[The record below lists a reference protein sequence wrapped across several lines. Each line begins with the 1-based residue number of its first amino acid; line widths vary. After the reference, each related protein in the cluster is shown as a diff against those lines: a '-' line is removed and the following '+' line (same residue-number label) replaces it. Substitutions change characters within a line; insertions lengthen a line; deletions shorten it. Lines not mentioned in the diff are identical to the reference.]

1 MASPLPLI
9 ITTESLF
16 CFLTVILHACSYDD
30 CESPLPLII
39 TTESLFCFLTV
50 NLHVCSCV
58 DNDCDSSHTQNDEE
72 LDFKHQY
79 EDEAEESDNDFIDD
93 DDEVDE
99 SSSDAQIEAR
109 AAIRG
114 LRNRQTW
121 KETHLTCALCQDMRV
136 VFRHLLGLE

>member
-1 MASPLPLI
+1 MI
-9 ITTESLF
+9 
-16 CFLTVILHACSYDD
+16 VHVYSYGNSD
-30 CESPLPLII
+30 S
-39 TTESLFCFLTV
+39 
-50 NLHVCSCV
+50 
-58 DNDCDSSHTQNDEE
+58 DSSHTQNDDA
-72 LDFKHQY
+72 LDFKHRY